1 MANWELNDLQDWI
14 DSLMWLSDINFE
26 AIKKVFQT
34 KFHLYII
41 GVGHPTHHVLASHVN
56 ADIQRRDAGDVLLH
70 AHSFHRMV
78 VGSSL
83 IPTDPMWA
91 ISFRF
96 SDHIPNSSSPEP
108 KLIPPLVVHSCTSE
122 VEVILTKP
130 MVNMLLERPDNWRP
144 EESYFFDAWMH
155 LQFAL
160 ADSREF
166 SAF

>member
-1 MANWELNDLQDWI
+1 MANRELNDLQDWI
-14 DSLMWLSDINFE
+14 DSLMWPSDVNFE

-41 GVGHPTHHVLASHVN
+41 GVGHPTHHALASHVN
-56 ADIQRRDAGDVLLH
+56 ADIQCRDTGDALLR

-91 ISFRF
+91 IPFRF
-96 SDHIPNSSSPEP
+96 SDHISNSSGPEP

-122 VEVILTKP
+122 VKVILTKP
-130 MVNMLLERPDNWRP
+130 MVNMLLERPDDWRP
-144 EESYFFDAWMH
+144 GESYFFDAWMH